1 MTKAD
6 LANEVYQKVGISRVE
21 ASDIVELLLETLK
34 ATLAEGETVK
44 IAGFG
49 TFLVRKKG
57 ARKGRNIK
65 TGEVIL
71 IAPRKVVTFR
81 PSLQFKSMVDNPPL

>member
-6 LANEVYQKVGISRVE
+6 LANEVHKENGLSKKE
-21 ASDIVELLLETLK
+21 SSDVVELILDTMK
-34 ATLAEGETVK
+34 KTLAEGETVK

-57 ARKGRNIK
+57 ARKGRNLQ
-65 TGEVIL
+65 TGEEIP
-71 IAPRKVVTFR
+71 IEARKVVTFK
-81 PSLQFKSMVDNPPL
+81 PSHQFKSMVESLPF